1 MMTGPSEEAAFEQGN
16 NILTP
21 QMADEL
27 QEMMMS
33 SDSDERSCP
42 PPHIAARFYHSSRRK
57 SSAASSRRN
66 SMTSHHSSR
75 STRSARSSHGGPC
88 STHVAQH
95 LRRASILES
104 RKARLADRA
113 AHAEQV
119 RLRAAMAKAAPRAS
133 SNSMERA
140 LAAQQARER
149 YLAQVAANCHSEVE
163 RAKRVAEDAREKKA
177 ADKLR
182 KQDVMHERLAEAE
195 KRKALYQQS
204 QRRHRSSAL
213 PVVDERKPLANPRL
227 PRNDDEVARIIQRAW
242 TRYRRRKVLSD
253 FVRLGLTPDRIR
265 QSDFEDARGLISSDV
280 VLTAATKVLKYC
292 YVDSNTDFE
301 VLPRIFLTAFMI
313 VGQPVA
319 ILGSEGPQ
327 EEDLVDQSK
336 SLLSKFERLRLSL
349 EASTQTS
356 GILPTIPIFSSSLSR
371 FHEAF
376 KAWKSHDMTVL
387 LSTMLKQFA
396 ELDAIWQTVKGSA
409 SKQVTDDYREGI
421 QHNQTILLVRLK
433 RMLGP
438 DEAMRRVKLAIREGR
453 KERSKKLRAAA
464 TSKSASVRINRSWHP
479 IEHASESSKPSHSM
493 ANNASTTVRQ
503 TASLLPD
510 NRTVMH
516 ELALN
521 REYRVDAEPTS
532 LRRQEIMQS
541 VSQTINDVLQS
552 GLGDMWITAFAENIR
567 ERLLGLVTPGKALHT
582 MITEALDV
590 EMISRQVKVGTFS
603 YPQFFAFVTSI
614 LPKICAP
621 VRDAEV
627 KVLAEDNSEDY
638 VTRLARLYYV
648 IDLLCL
654 DKANFTL
661 QINAPMMLEQAA
673 AYEERS
679 FSEVIQSASPAKT
692 LRWWSQARS
701 KLQEDLARRP
711 DNARQGSPSG
721 ISAEKIYTQGLVDL
735 SIAVTPIQ
743 DVEVPETLDLDFKR
757 LDQTRSSILRIIVT
771 ASTLLTVKNLLK
783 RDVRSSWQSEAQRM
797 RDIPFTSSP
806 AAFISPLESAHTLP
820 PLTKA
825 QITGTIE
832 RILADARVGQ
842 ATHPVMKVLLQKL
855 KGHIFARLSASSAEE
870 RNRVKATANDVLAG
884 MGLVEF
890 TDQVDG
896 IVEDLKRIGEVDRE
910 AHGRWYDEVARIA
923 EREVAR

>member
-1 MMTGPSEEAAFEQGN
+1 MTGPSREAAFEHSN
-16 NILTP
+16 DVLTP
-21 QMADEL
+21 QMADDL

-75 STRSARSSHGGPC
+75 SNRSARSSHGGPC
-88 STHVAQH
+88 STHLAQH

-119 RLRAAMAKAAPRAS
+119 RLRAAMAKAAPRTT
-133 SNSMERA
+133 SNSTERA

-195 KRKALYQQS
+195 KRKALYLQS

-227 PRNDDEVARIIQRAW
+227 PSNNEEAARIIQSAW
-242 TRYRRRKVLSD
+242 TRHRRTKVLSD
-253 FVRLGLTPDRIR
+253 FVQLGLTPDRIR
-265 QSDFEDARGLISSDV
+265 QSDFEDARALISSDA

-292 YVDSNTDFE
+292 YVDSSTDLE

-336 SLLSKFERLRLSL
+336 SLLSNFERLLLSSQS
-349 EASTQTS
+349 STQIS
-356 GILPTIPIFSSSLSR
+356 GILPAIPIFSSSLSR
-371 FHEAF
+371 FHDAF
-376 KAWKSHDMTVL
+376 KAWKTHDMTVL

-409 SKQVTDDYREGI
+409 SKQVTDDYRQGI
-421 QHNQTILLVRLK
+421 QHNQTMLLVRLK

-453 KERSKKLRAAA
+453 KERSKKSRAAA
-464 TSKSASVRINRSWHP
+464 TSKTTSVRSSRSWHSVERAP
-479 IEHASESSKPSHSM
+479 ESSKPSHSVP
-493 ANNASTTVRQ
+493 NNASTTVRP

-521 REYRVDAEPTS
+521 REYRIDTEPTS
-532 LRRQEIMQS
+532 LQRQEIMQS

-590 EMISRQVKVGTFS
+590 EMISRQVKMGTFS

-627 KVLAEDNSEDY
+627 KALADDNSEDY
-638 VTRLARLYYV
+638 IARLARLYYV

-661 QINAPMMLEQAA
+661 QINAPMMLDQAA

-679 FSEVIQSASPAKT
+679 FSEAIQSASPAKT

-711 DNARQGSPSG
+711 DNARQGPPSG

-735 SIAVTPIQ
+735 SITVNPIQ

-757 LDQTRSSILRIIVT
+757 LDEIRSNILRIIVT
-771 ASTLLTVKNLLK
+771 ASTLLTAKNLLK

-806 AAFISPLESAHTLP
+806 AAFISILESAHTLP
-820 PLTKA
+820 PVTKA
-825 QITGTIE
+825 QINGTVE

-855 KGHIFARLSASSAEE
+855 KGHIFVRLSASSAEE
-870 RNRVKATANDVLAG
+870 RGRVKTTAHDVLAG

-923 EREVAR
+923 EREVSR